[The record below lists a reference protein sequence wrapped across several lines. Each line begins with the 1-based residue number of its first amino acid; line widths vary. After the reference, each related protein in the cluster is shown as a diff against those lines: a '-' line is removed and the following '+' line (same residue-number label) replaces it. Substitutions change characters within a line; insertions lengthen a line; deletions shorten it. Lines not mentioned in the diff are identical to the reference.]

1 MQVTALGRL
10 VHVLVDDATR
20 VPAGVIEPHVLHDE
34 DLQRTKSDMLW
45 LTCITLLKGY

>member
-20 VPAGVIEPHVLHDE
+20 VPAGVIKPHVLHDE
-34 DLQRTKSDMLW
+34 DLQRTKSDMLC
-45 LTCITLLKGY
+45 LTRVT